1 MESGFQRRSS
11 RGTALLPVGS
21 PGGARIQVAPGRGER
36 DVRDDQL
43 QPGGEAEIT
52 SKRTNMVYRRGYAP
66 KIARISPGGDE

>member
-1 MESGFQRRSS
+1 LE
-11 RGTALLPVGS
+11 ALEEREL
-21 PGGARIQVAPGRGER
+21 QVAHVRGDR

-52 SKRTNMVYRRGYAP
+52 SKRTIIIYRRGYAP